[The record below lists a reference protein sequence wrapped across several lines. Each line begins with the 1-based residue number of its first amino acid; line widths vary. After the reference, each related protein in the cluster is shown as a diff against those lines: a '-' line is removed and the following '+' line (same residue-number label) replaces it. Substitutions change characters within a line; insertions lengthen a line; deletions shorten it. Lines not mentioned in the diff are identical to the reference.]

1 VSRISTV
8 KADDEPGPV
17 DYTSYCPS
25 MTDRFRPEPEIHA
38 ARMRSLK
45 PIKSDTSQLLARQA
59 MTPFCAS
66 CNSMWGQLVFR
77 LKDFVEGRNPRPQW
91 TE

>member
-1 VSRISTV
+1 
-8 KADDEPGPV
+8 
-17 DYTSYCPS
+17 
-25 MTDRFRPEPEIHA
+25 
-38 ARMRSLK
+38 MRSLK